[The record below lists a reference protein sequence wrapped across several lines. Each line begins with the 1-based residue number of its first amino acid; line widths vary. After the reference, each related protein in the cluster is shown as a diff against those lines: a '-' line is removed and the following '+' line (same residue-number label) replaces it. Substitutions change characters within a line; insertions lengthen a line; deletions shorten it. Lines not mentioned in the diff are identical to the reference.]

1 MCHAVPRCPVLSP
14 GPQCDLQGLWRNEL
28 GSNMTLLALDM
39 DGTFSGSYHT
49 AVAATDKQILVSP
62 LQGVLQPPS
71 TKGQQPTFG
80 FTVQWQFA
88 GMSMGQPVST
98 VVCLSVCPGN
108 RGGVSA
114 HLGKAAGL
122 FVCLSMGKGRG
133 VHLSAWGRDKGCLS
147 AHRKGQGAWQ
157 GGPSVCP
164 GCLSVG
170 GRWPRFPCSELP
182 ARSPPQPPFHPTQTP
197 PPSLWASALWTAA
210 GRRCWRPPGSCGK
223 GSPPAGTSGRPP
235 GEPGPR
241 CHPAAPAPT
250 PLTPLPRRVGTSV
263 FTRVK

>member
-62 LQGVLQPPS
+62 LQGVLQPPG

-98 VVCLSVCPGN
+98 VVCLSVCW
-108 RGGVSA
+108 GG
-114 HLGKAAGL
+114 
-122 FVCLSMGKGRG
+122 FVCLP
-133 VHLSAWGRDKGCLS
+133 
-147 AHRKGQGAWQ
+147 WQ
-157 GGPSVCP
+157 
-164 GCLSVG
+164 
-170 GRWPRFPCSELP
+170 
-182 ARSPPQPPFHPTQTP
+182 
-197 PPSLWASALWTAA
+197 
-210 GRRCWRPPGSCGK
+210 
-223 GSPPAGTSGRPP
+223 
-235 GEPGPR
+235 
-241 CHPAAPAPT
+241 
-250 PLTPLPRRVGTSV
+250 
-263 FTRVK
+263 